1 MLESEQDCGA
11 ERNNW
16 DLFLFLLVFK
26 NTCMAAG

>member
-1 MLESEQDCGA
+1 MLESEPDCGA

-16 DLFLFLLVFK
+16 DLFLFLVFQ